1 MSRLDEIDIKFLTGV
16 GPKRAELLAEQLHI
30 RTFYDLLYYFPF
42 RYVDRSRIFQ
52 IRELES
58 GMPFIQLKGR
68 FVTMTTVG
76 EGAKRRMQALFSDGT
91 GTIDVVWF
99 NRIKFVAENYRT
111 GVEYVIFG
119 RPSIFNASKRYSGFK
134 ASIRETAK
142 QSAFKVSFCLPKV
155 IAASPVRHITE
166 ARTTEGEKDARKQ

>member
-68 FVTMTTVG
+68 FVTMTT
-76 EGAKRRMQALFSDGT
+76 EGIVFRRHRHHRRG
-91 GTIDVVWF
+91 VVQPH
-99 NRIKFVAENYRT
+99 K
-111 GVEYVIFG
+111 
-119 RPSIFNASKRYSGFK
+119 
-134 ASIRETAK
+134 IR
-142 QSAFKVSFCLPKV
+142 S
-155 IAASPVRHITE
+155 
-166 ARTTEGEKDARKQ
+166 

>member
-76 EGAKRRMQALFSDGT
+76 EGAKR
-91 GTIDVVWF
+91 
-99 NRIKFVAENYRT
+99 AECRHCFPT
-111 GVEYVIFG
+111 APA
-119 RPSIFNASKRYSGFK
+119 PSTWCGS
-134 ASIRETAK
+134 TA
-142 QSAFKVSFCLPKV
+142 
-155 IAASPVRHITE
+155 
-166 ARTTEGEKDARKQ
+166 